1 MKNTLNPSSIVLLA
15 VLLLGGALVGSH
27 QAEATEE
34 VVCKEAM
41 LNNYRISFSK
51 CSDDQT
57 WELDCQFDNQKQAY
71 QCSCKMGSTETKTV
85 SMTDKPYDITA
96 ESFDQVYQNAV
107 AGAGT
112 ICGFKLKYQP

>member
-1 MKNTLNPSSIVLLA
+1 MKNILNPSSVVLLA
-15 VLLLGGALVGSH
+15 VLLISGALVGPH
-27 QAEATEE
+27 QAEAAGE

-71 QCSCKMGSTETKTV
+71 Q
-85 SMTDKPYDITA
+85 
-96 ESFDQVYQNAV
+96 
-107 AGAGT
+107 
-112 ICGFKLKYQP
+112 